1 MSGQLSE
8 GDEGIGCEAD
18 KMFTTTKRKIMID
31 DMITQVWDGLYE
43 EEERLPEMLAEK
55 EELLESAGI
64 KV

>member
-1 MSGQLSE
+1 MGQLSE
-8 GDEGIGCEAD
+8 GEGIGCEAD